1 MLLDVAYDYPDCVA
15 VPVFLIYAARHSKL
29 CESSLYPRNQR
40 YRNQERKESEK
51 QKWKGQGG
59 EGREENA
66 VKSSVFNFRR
76 KKENLEAAD

>member
-51 QKWKGQGG
+51 QKWKGEGG
-59 EGREENA
+59 GGRGE
-66 VKSSVFNFRR
+66 RC
-76 KKENLEAAD
+76 